1 MSRAWDR
8 LFEKSPETEEER
20 RRYEES
26 KKLSKEEN
34 AALSR
39 KWARPSIA
47 SLFHGSHSVYKFL
60 TG

>member
-34 AALSR
+34 ATLSR
-39 KWARPSIA
+39 K
-47 SLFHGSHSVYKFL
+47 
-60 TG
+60 